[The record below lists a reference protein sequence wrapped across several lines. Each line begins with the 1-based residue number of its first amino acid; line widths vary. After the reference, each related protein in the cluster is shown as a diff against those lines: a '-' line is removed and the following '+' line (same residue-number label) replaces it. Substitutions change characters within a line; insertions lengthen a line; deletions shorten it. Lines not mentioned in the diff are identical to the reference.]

1 MKSGH
6 ILVVDDDRSLRE
18 ALGDGLALEGY
29 EVVCLGDGRA
39 ALDHLNRGERP
50 CLILLDL
57 MMPIMDGRTFRHTML
72 HDPELLDIPVVVITA
87 GGAHV
92 AAGVPAEAIL
102 HKPLTI
108 DEVLAVVHEHCGSP
122 CAS

>member
-1 MKSGH
+1 VKTGH

-18 ALGDGLALEGY
+18 ALCDGLALEGY
-29 EVVCLGDGRA
+29 QVVCLGDGRA

-57 MMPIMDGRTFRHTML
+57 MMPVMDGRTFRQAML
-72 HDPELLDIPVVVITA
+72 KDPALLDIPVVVITA
-87 GGAHV
+87 GGAQI
-92 AAGVPAEAIL
+92 AAGVPAEAVL

-108 DEVLAVVHEHCGSP
+108 DDVVEVVQDHCGGP
-122 CAS
+122 CA